1 MFSQLVLFYIIG
13 PADGIVW
20 LRKIMISGYRADTAL
35 HWDCDCVWR
44 GSVPHLSTS
53 SSSSDSSFL
62 LAISAWKFVVDDI
75 LNKKYCICEKKKH
88 GRNSWMS
95 DKLCGC
101 RVSHQLNYIL
111 PFLTFCWLDVITFLM
126 GSFFFY
132 WIVFQRRGWNR
143 RERKGRERER
153 RVTCSKLRSTRR
165 PECYEKETNQPYC
178 QWACDCEFIACTKI
192 KFTTK
197 DLSNRFCHCVKR
209 CCFRDA
215 FSQQNQLQKIGDKSV
230 PRCCW
235 CV

>member
-44 GSVPHLSTS
+44 GSVPRLSTS

-126 GSFFFY
+126 RSFFFY

-143 RERKGRERER
+143 RERKGREREEGDMQQIKVNKTPWMLWKR
-153 RVTCSKLRSTRR
+153 NKPAVLSVSLWLWVYRLHEDKIHN
-165 PECYEKETNQPYC
+165 KG
-178 QWACDCEFIACTKI
+178 FI
-192 KFTTK
+192 
-197 DLSNRFCHCVKR
+197 
-209 CCFRDA
+209 
-215 FSQQNQLQKIGDKSV
+215 
-230 PRCCW
+230 
-235 CV
+235 